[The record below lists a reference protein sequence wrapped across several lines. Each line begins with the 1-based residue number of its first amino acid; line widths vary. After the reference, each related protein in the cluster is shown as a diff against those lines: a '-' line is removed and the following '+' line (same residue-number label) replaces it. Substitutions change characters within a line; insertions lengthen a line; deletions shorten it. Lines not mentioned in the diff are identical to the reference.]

1 MSRLKADWPVDVH
14 RCRLRG
20 PRRRSRK
27 KEEEWQSPERQAFP
41 HGGRR
46 SRWKMSKVQTPLR
59 GEVSTILNASY
70 WMRAVPGTSV
80 SWFRNTVCDV
90 FQLRTTINRG
100 NGCSGVSDMT

>member
-14 RCRLRG
+14 RCPLRG

-70 WMRAVPGTSV
+70 WIRGFPGTQSAGFGIQWV
-80 SWFRNTVCDV
+80 MFFNFAPLSIEATVAPARV
-90 FQLRTTINRG
+90 T
-100 NGCSGVSDMT
+100 